1 MLNPSESEI
10 SSITVKTDYDN
21 VAVGTEENA
30 LKATFKN
37 DIEYVQELTITIVSK
52 ENIPTE
58 RPVKLSILACVQNTT
73 IRIGTPQTQSELL
86 FPSK

>member
-1 MLNPSESEI
+1 VLNPSESET
-10 SSITVKTDYDN
+10 SSIKVITEFNDE
-21 VAVGTEENA
+21 AVGTEETA

>member
-10 SSITVKTDYDN
+10 SSIKVNTEFNDE
-21 VAVGTEENA
+21 AVGTEENA

-58 RPVKLSILACVQNTT
+58 RPVKLSILACAQNTT
-73 IRIGTPQTQSELL
+73 IHIGPPQTQSELL
-86 FPSK
+86 FSSN